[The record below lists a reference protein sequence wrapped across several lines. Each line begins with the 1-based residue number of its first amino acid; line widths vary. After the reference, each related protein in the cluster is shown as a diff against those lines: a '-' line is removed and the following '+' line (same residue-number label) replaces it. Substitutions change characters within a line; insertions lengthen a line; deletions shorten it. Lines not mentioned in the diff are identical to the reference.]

1 MEKCFLCKSE
11 TDKSTMKSIKV
22 VHITHSEDHLFCS
35 DCSDMIQPVQ
45 GYVRGEVLR
54 DALDFFN
61 SIEAATANFS

>member
-1 MEKCFLCKSE
+1 
-11 TDKSTMKSIKV
+11 MKSIKV

-35 DCSDMIQPVQ
+35 DCADMIQPVQ

-61 SIEAATANFS
+61 SIEAAAANFS